1 MNDVHLPYLE
11 RCVIIAKRAG
21 KSVKSNPQVGAVLVC
36 NDRIIG
42 EGYHESYG
50 SAHAEVNAISN
61 VVEAD
66 QNLIDQ
72 STLYVSLE
80 PCNHTGK
87 TGPCTDVII
96 KHKIQHVVIAYRDPN
111 NSVKSDGILK
121 LESAGVKVDLIETIE
136 AKNLVRPFEVASLNM
151 IPYVILKFAQSK
163 DFFLGKKGEQVWI
176 SNNYTQH
183 LVHKWRSEIDG
194 IMVGKNTV
202 LTDNPKLTNRL
213 YNGDSPIRII
223 PNGGAQI
230 NEKFHVKSDGGETW
244 FYEDTSDLRV
254 LLKDLYKRGI
264 NRLMIE
270 GGAQMINSFVDES
283 LWHEARIITG
293 NKQLNNGIKAPVI
306 KGKLIFS
313 QSLADDLIQVVYAA

>member
-306 KGKLIFS
+306 KGKLISS
-313 QSLADDLIQVVYAA
+313 QSLADDLIQIVYAA

>member
-66 QNLIDQ
+66 QNLIGQ

-121 LESAGVKVDLIETIE
+121 LESSGVKVDLIETKE

-254 LLKDLYKRGI
+254 LLKELYKRGI

-306 KGKLIFS
+306 KGKLISS
-313 QSLADDLIQVVYAA
+313 QSLADDLIQIVYAA

>member
-121 LESAGVKVDLIETIE
+121 LESSGVKVDLIETKE

-270 GGAQMINSFVDES
+270 GGSQMINSFVDES

-306 KGKLIFS
+306 KGKLISS
-313 QSLADDLIQVVYAA
+313 QSLADDLIQIVYAA

>member
-50 SAHAEVNAISN
+50 STHAEVNAISN

-306 KGKLIFS
+306 KGKLISS

>member
-66 QNLIDQ
+66 QNLIGQ

-270 GGAQMINSFVDES
+270 GGAQMINSFVNES

-306 KGKLIFS
+306 KGKLISS
-313 QSLADDLIQVVYAA
+313 QSLADDLIQIVYAA